1 MILYILN
8 IAFYLMAFVS
18 FLLYTLKAKN
28 TITYSLAFIFLGN
41 LFYLIKLFLNL
52 KAGVL
57 FGNIDSI
64 VAFSGNIIML
74 FYGIMLTKFRNLENV
89 GFIISFIGA
98 LFSMANLRNV
108 FLHQHP
114 SLLNPVFIIHIVS
127 AGISYSFIMLGGIF
141 SLLKLISEKQ
151 IKQKKFSK
159 TYVPIYTLIFIEKL
173 SINMSFIFLTITML
187 FGVMWSFYYDKS
199 LYIDP
204 KIMVISFLW
213 LYYAVLVHTY
223 IFKSSKPSTIS
234 VLSAFG
240 STITVIS
247 VIFIKHSI
255 ITG

>member
-8 IAFYLMAFVS
+8 IIFYLMAFVS

-28 TITYSLAFIFLGN
+28 TIKYSLVFIMLGN
-41 LFYLIKLFLNL
+41 LSYLVKLVINV
-52 KAGVL
+52 KTGVA
-57 FGNIDSI
+57 FSNIDAI
-64 VAFSGNIIML
+64 VAFSGNVIML
-74 FYGIMLTKFRNLENV
+74 FYGILLTRFRNLENI

-108 FLHQHP
+108 FLHQQP
-114 SLLNPVFIIHIVS
+114 SLLNPIFLIHIIS
-127 AGISYSFIMLGGIF
+127 AGLSYSFIMLGGIF

-173 SINMSFIFLTITML
+173 SINMSFIFLTITIL

-199 LYIDP
+199 LYVDP
-204 KIMVISFLW
+204 KIIVISFLW
-213 LYYAVLVHTY
+213 FYYAILVHTY
-223 IFKSSKPSTIS
+223 IFKSSKPTTIS
-234 VLSAFG
+234 VLSALG